1 MLKWLRFGWVS
12 AVLLATMAGGAAA
25 TDLRIGFKAEVT
37 SADPHVLNGQNRNVW
52 LHVYESL
59 TLHDSRLRPTPGLA
73 LSWRAVD
80 PTTWEFSLRPNV
92 RFHNGALM
100 DAGDVEYS
108 IRRAMLVKGARTF
121 RTYLKGIVSVTATGP
136 LTVRV
141 QTAAPNPTVP
151 DNLGL
156 IAILPKSLGAAN
168 EESFANGHS
177 AIGTGPYTFSS
188 WTPGQRVV
196 LARNPNYWHGQEPWS
211 KVTFEFIPREP
222 ARASALLSGSVDLID
237 GATANLA
244 YSLKRSGKVELSSV
258 TSYMLNYIGFDQF
271 RDASPFIFGNDGA
284 LLRKNPLR
292 DLRVRQALMMAVD
305 REAIVRYLMKSDAT
319 ASEQIVPA
327 GFVGY
332 DPALHQPRHDTA
344 AAIALLARAGYPQ
357 GFRITLHCPNNR
369 YVNDAR
375 MCEAVAQQMARIG
388 VKVELAAMPF
398 SVFQTRVVGTGG
410 ASDFSMF
417 LIGYGSVT
425 GDAMTGLVSVIR
437 SRDSKAGL
445 GANNYGGYGNPRID
459 ALIDEATRTF
469 DPPRREALLTES
481 AGLAMRDGAIIP
493 LVHLNATWALRKG
506 LTIQPRADG
515 FTMATGVRAVS
526 P

>member
-1 MLKWLRFGWVS
+1 MLRWRRWFSAVVLSAS
-12 AVLLATMAGGAAA
+12 AVLATAAA
-25 TDLRIGFKAEVT
+25 ADLRIGFKAEVT

-59 TLHDSRLRPTPGLA
+59 AHHDSQLRPTPGLA
-73 LSWRAVD
+73 LSWRVID
-80 PTTWEFSLRPNV
+80 PTTWEFQLRPGV
-92 RFHNGALM
+92 RFHNGETMTA
-100 DAGDVEYS
+100 ADVEYS
-108 IRRAMLVKGARTF
+108 LRRAMAVKGARTF
-121 RTYLKGIVSVTATGP
+121 RTYLKGIVAVEATGP
-136 LTVRV
+136 LTVQVR
-141 QTAAPNPTVP
+141 TSGPSPAVP

-156 IAILPKSLGAAN
+156 IAILPKSLGAVDEA
-168 EESFANGHS
+168 SFADGRS
-177 AIGTGPYTFSS
+177 AIGTGPYKFGS
-188 WTPGQRVV
+188 WTHGQRVV
-196 LARNPNYWHGQEPWS
+196 LLRNADYWGDKEPWN

-244 YSLKRSGKVELSSV
+244 YSLKRSQKVVLQSV
-258 TSYMLNYIGFDQF
+258 TSYMLNYIGLDQF
-271 RDASPFIFGNDGA
+271 RAASPYLRANDGTP
-284 LLRKNPLR
+284 LPHNPLR
-292 DLRVRQALMMAVD
+292 DLRVRQALMLAIS
-305 REAIVRYLMKSDAT
+305 REDIVRYLMKSDAT
-319 ASEQIVPA
+319 AAAQIVPA

-332 DPALHQPRHDTA
+332 DADLKAPQQNIA
-344 AAIALLARAGYPQ
+344 AARDLLTQAGYPQ

-375 MCEAVAQQMARIG
+375 MCEALAQQLAHIRIQ
-388 VKVELAAMPF
+388 VELSAMPF
-398 SVFQTRVVGTGG
+398 SVYQTRVVGTGG

-437 SRDSKAGL
+437 SRDNKAGV
-445 GANNYGGYGNPRID
+445 GANNYGGYSNLQVD
-459 ALIDEATRTF
+459 ALVDQATHTF
-469 DPPRREALLTES
+469 DLEQRQALLRQAAS
-481 AGLAMRDGAIIP
+481 LAMQDGAIIP

-515 FTMATGVRAVS
+515 FTMATDVRMT